1 MLKCSSLMRS
11 LNKFHNWGQNEKCR
25 GFYSHNILLKVM
37 DETMK
42 FHLDVDVI
50 NRKGKI
56 KFAPV
61 FN

>member
-1 MLKCSSLMRS
+1 MRS

-25 GFYSHNILLKVM
+25 GFYSHNIFLKVM

-56 KFAPV
+56 KFFPV